1 MERTVHDMSNLFAQ
15 LGEPS
20 DEGAIK
26 AFIEAH
32 APLPGEVR
40 LHEAGFWS
48 DAQARFLSE
57 AISQD
62 SDWAQVADAL
72 NSELHA
78 QH

>member
-1 MERTVHDMSNLFAQ
+1 MERAVHDMSNLFAQ

-20 DEGAIK
+20 DDKAIL
-26 AFIEAH
+26 AFIESH

-48 DAQARFLSE
+48 TSQARFLCE

-62 SDWAQVADAL
+62 SDWAQVAEAL